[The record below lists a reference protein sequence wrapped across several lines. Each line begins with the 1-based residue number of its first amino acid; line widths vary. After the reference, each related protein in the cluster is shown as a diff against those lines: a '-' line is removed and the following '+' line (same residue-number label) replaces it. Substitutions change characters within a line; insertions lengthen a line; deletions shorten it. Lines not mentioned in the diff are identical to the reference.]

1 MVETGGEQEAEHG
14 LRVAPARGG
23 CPKPA
28 PGTPVTAS
36 GCKQRRCRSRQG
48 PRREAAP
55 GKNRV
60 VPRRIFAPGCKDRSR
75 GRFAFSGAAAK
86 AFPSGGGSRI
96 LAAESGT
103 SAKGPRAKAAIF
115 PTISNRNE
123 RVFMIEIKH
132 LTKEFNDKS
141 GKVVALRDVT
151 ATIQDGDI
159 FGIIGMS
166 GAGKSTLLRCLCL
179 LEQPTGGDILLDG
192 ENLVRMNGARLRA
205 ARRRMGVV
213 FQGYNLLMQKTVF
226 DNVAFPLRLSK
237 NDPAAV
243 KARVTELLEIVGL
256 ADRAGAYPSQLSGG
270 QKQRVALAR
279 ALATNP
285 SVLLCDEPTSA
296 LDALTTQSVLALL
309 KKINA
314 ELGVTIVIITHE
326 LGVVRSICNRM
337 VVIDESRVVE
347 QGDVTEIFAHPQSA
361 IARQLILGGAIKEKE
376 EG

>member
-1 MVETGGEQEAEHG
+1 
-14 LRVAPARGG
+14 
-23 CPKPA
+23 
-28 PGTPVTAS
+28 
-36 GCKQRRCRSRQG
+36 
-48 PRREAAP
+48 
-55 GKNRV
+55 
-60 VPRRIFAPGCKDRSR
+60 
-75 GRFAFSGAAAK
+75 
-86 AFPSGGGSRI
+86 
-96 LAAESGT
+96 
-103 SAKGPRAKAAIF
+103 
-115 PTISNRNE
+115 
-123 RVFMIEIKH
+123 MIEIKH

-237 NDPAAV
+237 NDPEAV